1 MLTRSKFFRCSFA
14 AMAFLLL
21 SLSLA
26 PEAHAANDAWLKSQL
41 ITTYGLNEHLSP
53 FDIDVQVQE
62 GKVTLSGDVETGI
75 EKDLA
80 GQIARSVEGVS
91 AVQNNLSVVGNSDKE
106 RQPSAFYRSVTN
118 ATLTAKVKSNLLWN
132 QHVGGGDIAVSTENG
147 VVTLEGVVASEA
159 EKDLAVQL
167 TRNTGGVR
175 SVRDRLQVQEGTPAE
190 TSMVE
195 KAAQTVSD
203 TYVTG
208 QVKTVLMASKGMEGA
223 DVTVSTDHG
232 VVTLSGTVASEE
244 QAEHVQQ
251 IVRNVQSVR
260 KVNSRLTV
268 K

>member
-21 SLSLA
+21 FLSLA
-26 PEAHAANDAWLKSQL
+26 PEAQAANDAWLKTKL

-53 FDIDVQVQE
+53 FDIDVQVHD
-62 GKVTLSGDVETGI
+62 GSVTLSGEVETGI

-91 AVQNNLSVVGNSDKE
+91 SVQNNIAVVGNSDQE
-106 RQPSAFYRSVTN
+106 RQPSAFYQSVTD

-132 QHVGGGDIAVSTENG
+132 QHVGGGDISVSTEDG
-147 VVTLEGVVASEA
+147 VVTLEGAVTSEA

-175 SVRDRLQVQEGTPAE
+175 SVRDRLQVQEGTSAE

-195 KAAQTVSD
+195 KAAQTVNN

-223 DVTVSTDHG
+223 NVNVSTDNG
-232 VVTLSGTVASEE
+232 VVTLSGTVTSQE
-244 QAEHVQQ
+244 QAEHIQQ
-251 IVRNVQSVR
+251 IVGNVESVR
-260 KVNSRLTV
+260 KVNSQLTV